1 MDFTDVEE
9 RTYQA
14 LNGSADHVS
23 LLILPLLSHAQYA
36 TVILYAFSI
45 AIPVCT
51 FGIFSNILNIFV
63 FYKMGL
69 STPSF
74 VWPSQTWSHCCMY
87 YLQQLE
93 TYLDIS
99 MLDVSRIGALAY
111 HSVSAMSSWITA
123 VINVERSCCVAF
135 PMKVRKE
142 NYNQNQLLAQCTVMV
157 AREL

>member
-1 MDFTDVEE
+1 MDITDREE
-9 RTYQA
+9 KTNQK
-14 LNGSADHVS
+14 LNGSADDVS
-23 LLILPLLSHAQYA
+23 LPILPLLSHAQYA

-51 FGIFSNILNIFV
+51 FGIFSNILNILV

-69 STPSF
+69 STPSNVTLF
-74 VWPSQTWSHCCMY
+74 CLAITDLLTLLYVLLTAFGN
-87 YLQQLE
+87 LFAFLE
-93 TYLDIS
+93 TYLGIS

-111 HSVSAMSSWITA
+111 YSVSAMSSWITA

-142 NYNQNQLLAQCTVMV
+142 N
-157 AREL
+157 